1 MTRCAAVK
9 KKGSTNQCTAAALR
23 GHSLCGTHMRAKTVQ
38 IWKDV
43 LVTDARVVK
52 CQSVGRRWLILHR
65 CALAG
70 PGVLNR
76 KNLANDEDLVTCVE
90 SNRQHP
96 FEYFAF
102 TENGKTW
109 WFDFKTIWVW
119 SMKSPEP
126 SNPYTKVPL
135 TTDTRKRLKELWA
148 YQMRH
153 LVGVPLDPDNVEEH
167 IQVRLNFLCQS
178 FVDHGFI
185 DVTPGQLTR
194 LSKPSHVAMWRF
206 IQEDLGK
213 SRGALWTWCNYMLS
227 PTLIHANSLSY
238 VVNSWRILMRLITH
252 QKEPYIT
259 IFSVMSA
266 IYRC

>member
-9 KKGSTNQCTAAALR
+9 KKGSTNQCTASALR

-43 LVTDARVVK
+43 LANDVRVIK
-52 CQSVGRRWLILHR
+52 CQSIVRRWLILHR

-76 KNLANDEDLVTCVE
+76 KGLANDDDLVTCVE

-135 TTDTRKRLKELWA
+135 TTDTRKRLREMWSYYNRNFINLPRYPENA
-148 YQMRH
+148 EERIRH
-153 LVGVPLDPDNVEEH
+153 
-167 IQVRLNFLCQS
+167 RLNFLCQA
-178 FVDHGFI
+178 FVDNGFV
-185 DVTPGQLTR
+185 DVTPAQLIR

-206 IQEDLGK
+206 IQDDVGRVSGLP
-213 SRGALWTWCNYMLS
+213 RTLCDYMLS
-227 PTLIHANSLSY
+227 PTLLRANSLSY
-238 VVNSWRILMRLITH
+238 VVNSLRVLMRFITH

>member
-9 KKGSTNQCTAAALR
+9 KKGSTLQCTAKSIL
-23 GHSLCGTHMRAKTVQ
+23 GHTLCGTHAKAKTAE

-43 LVTDARVVK
+43 RDTDIRVVK
-52 CQSVGRRWLILHR
+52 CQSLARRWLILHR

-76 KNLANDEDLVTCVE
+76 KDLANDDDLVTCEE
-90 SNRQHP
+90 SSRQHP

-109 WFDFKTIWVW
+109 WFDFSTLWVW
-119 SMKSPEP
+119 SLKSHEP

-135 TTDTRKRLKELWA
+135 STDTRKRLKELWS
-148 YQMRH
+148 YRMRH
-153 LVGVPLDPDNVEEH
+153 LMRVPLDPDNAEER
-167 IQVRLNFLCQS
+167 IRIRWNFLCQT
-178 FVDHGFI
+178 FIDHGFV
-185 DVTPGQLTR
+185 DVTPGQLIR
-194 LSKPSHVAMWRF
+194 LSKPSHIAMWRF

-213 SRGALWTWCNYMLS
+213 SRGELWTWCNYMLS
-227 PTLIHANSLSY
+227 PTLLQANSMSY
-238 VVNSWRILMRLITH
+238 VVNSLRILMRFITH
-252 QKEPYIT
+252 QKEPYVT

>member
-1 MTRCAAVK
+1 MARCAAVK
-9 KKGSTNQCTAAALR
+9 KRGSHTQCTAAALR
-23 GHSLCGTHMRAKTVQ
+23 GHSLCGTHMRAKTVK

-43 LVTDARVVK
+43 LETDSRVVK
-52 CQSVGRRWLILHR
+52 CQALARRWLVTYR
-65 CALAG
+65 FRLAG

-76 KNLANDEDLVTCVE
+76 KDLANDEDLVTCEE
-90 SNRQHP
+90 SSRQHP

-102 TENGKTW
+102 TENGKIW
-109 WFDFKTIWVW
+109 WFDFSTIWVW
-119 SMKSPEP
+119 SLKSLEP

-135 TTDTRKRLKELWA
+135 TADTRKRLKELWS
-148 YQMRH
+148 YRNRSFI
-153 LVGVPLDPDNVEEH
+153 GVPPDPADVDER
-167 IQVRLNFLCQS
+167 IRIRLNFLCQT

-185 DVTPGQLTR
+185 DVTPRQLTR

-227 PTLIHANSLSY
+227 PPLLRSNSISY
-238 VVNSWRILMRLITH
+238 VVNSLRILMRFVTY
-252 QKEPYIT
+252 QREPYIT

>member
-1 MTRCAAVK
+1 
-9 KKGSTNQCTAAALR
+9 
-23 GHSLCGTHMRAKTVQ
+23 
-38 IWKDV
+38 
-43 LVTDARVVK
+43 
-52 CQSVGRRWLILHR
+52 
-65 CALAG
+65 
-70 PGVLNR
+70 
-76 KNLANDEDLVTCVE
+76 
-90 SNRQHP
+90 
-96 FEYFAF
+96 
-102 TENGKTW
+102 
-109 WFDFKTIWVW
+109 
-119 SMKSPEP
+119 
-126 SNPYTKVPL
+126 
-135 TTDTRKRLKELWA
+135 
-148 YQMRH
+148 MRH
-153 LVGVPLDPDNVEEH
+153 LVGVPLDPDNVEER

-238 VVNSWRILMRLITH
+238 VVNSLRILMRLITH

>member
-9 KKGSTNQCTAAALR
+9 KRGSHNQCTATALK
-23 GHSLCGTHMRAKTVQ
+23 GHSLCGTHMRAKTVK

-43 LVTDARVVK
+43 LENDVRVVK
-52 CQSVGRRWLILHR
+52 CQSIVRRWHVLHR
-65 CALAG
+65 CKLAG

-76 KNLANDEDLVTCVE
+76 KGLANDDDLVTCEE

-135 TTDTRKRLKELWA
+135 TTDTRKRLREMWS
-148 YQMRH
+148 YRNRH
-153 LVGVPLDPDNVEEH
+153 LIDLPLDPENAEER
-167 IQVRLNFLCQS
+167 IRFRWTFLCQA
-178 FVDHGFI
+178 FVDNGFI
-185 DVTPGQLTR
+185 DVTPPQLIR

-206 IQEDLGK
+206 IQEDIGK
-213 SRGALWTWCNYMLS
+213 SYGPPKAWCDYMLS
-227 PTLIHANSLSY
+227 PTLLRVNSLSY
-238 VVNSWRILMRLITH
+238 VVNSLRVLMRLITY